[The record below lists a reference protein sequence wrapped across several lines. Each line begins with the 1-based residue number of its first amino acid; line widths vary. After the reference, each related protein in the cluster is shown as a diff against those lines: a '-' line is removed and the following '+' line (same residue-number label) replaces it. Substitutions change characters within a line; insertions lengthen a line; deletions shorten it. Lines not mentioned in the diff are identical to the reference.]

1 MKKVLALAVKAEGLT
16 SPNPLVGALLVKGNK
31 VIGRGYHKKAGSP
44 HAEIIAIKS
53 ARHKTNGSTLYI
65 NLEPCTHFGRTP
77 PCAPEVIKAGIKR
90 AVIAMQDPNPIVSGR
105 GIKQLKSVGIDVTT
119 GILGQEAKKINEPY
133 IKYITKKMPFVVLK
147 WAMSLDGKIAT
158 HVGDSKW
165 ISHETSRKLV
175 HRLRGK
181 FDAVL
186 IGINTLLKDNPQL
199 TTHGLGIKEPKRIV
213 IDSKGEIPLDCN
225 LLKIKGGQVIVATTD
240 KISKGKIRKLR
251 QKDVE
256 VIVCKQDQGKV
267 NLRELMIELA
277 KPARQGFKG
286 GREISSVLVEGGGRI
301 TASFIENNL
310 ADKFIVFI
318 SPMIIGGKNAISPVE
333 GKGVKKISDAVKIRN
348 FSIKKMR
355 EDIVVEGYINKR

>member
-65 NLEPCTHFGRTP
+65 NLEPCTHFGKTP

-90 AVIAMQDPNPIVSGR
+90 AVIAMQDPNPLVSGR
-105 GIKQLKSVGIDVTT
+105 GIKQLKSAGIDVIT
-119 GILGQEAKKINEPY
+119 GILQQEARKINEPY

-158 HVGDSKW
+158 HIGDSKW
-165 ISHETSRKLV
+165 ISHQASRDFTY
-175 HRLRGK
+175 RLRGK
-181 FDAVL
+181 FGAVL

-213 IDSKGEIPLDCN
+213 IDSNGEIPLDCN

-240 KISKGKIRKLR
+240 KISKEKIRKLG

-310 ADKFIVFI
+310 ADKFIVFM
-318 SPMIIGGKNAISPVE
+318 SPMIIGGKDAISPVE
-333 GKGVKKISDAVKIRN
+333 GTGVKKISDAVKIRN
-348 FSIKKMR
+348 FSIKKLG